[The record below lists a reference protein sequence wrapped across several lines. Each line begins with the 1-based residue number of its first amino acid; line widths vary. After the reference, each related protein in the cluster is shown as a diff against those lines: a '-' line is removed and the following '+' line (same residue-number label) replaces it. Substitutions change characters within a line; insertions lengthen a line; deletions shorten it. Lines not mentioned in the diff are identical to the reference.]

1 MKVTISYAHDDWGR
15 AISQALVVALRQ
27 RGVDVL
33 WDRDLP
39 AENPPSLPEW
49 IVNGIAGNPVICVLS
64 PDYVRRFGRGD
75 GSADRKGVLFESRI
89 LLRRIF
95 DHTEPEHCPVVPVA
109 DPGFS
114 ADLAPVVLKNLV
126 IARFDPVSGDG
137 VDVIVRRLLRL
148 GHLRGAEPEPEPA
161 ELEPRDIPQVAPRAT
176 HQVLRDL
183 EVASPSTTDGLEL
196 VREWL
201 SFAAREEPCPVDLVR
216 GFSAIERI
224 IKSAG
229 DANLMS
235 VVSDHCLSAFS
246 AGPLSDQEKKL
257 KARILIRGRAWHLYR
272 GHELRAA
279 EQAVHEGVELAKGC
293 GDRWSLALGRGSL
306 GALHRALA
314 ADAYGNAADYHL
326 DKAEDNAESA
336 ITMFTAMAGAGYQ
349 AGVCT
354 KLLAQVWFTKH
365 HRGQRGALRQAS
377 KLADRAVCL
386 LTPDR
391 ARQYHDLLILR
402 AEIAVARGE
411 LTRAREF
418 VDRAMRS
425 LGRYQS
431 DGASYVELLGC
442 AYLARARLQLKEDGR
457 DAQRDA
463 MKDAETALKLFYEL
477 DIPYAV
483 AGCRWLLIRLAP
495 ETEGIYRGDIKMV
508 ERLFPD
514 PRERLRAVEER
525 ARRIEE
531 RAGNRWSRQAEWQD
545 IVRKVRHHD

>member
-1 MKVTISYAHDDWGR
+1 MQVTISYAHDDWGR
-15 AISQALVVALRQ
+15 AISQALVLALRQ

-39 AENPPSLPEW
+39 ADNPTSLPEW
-49 IVNGIAGNPVICVLS
+49 IVNGVAGNPVICVLS

-75 GSADRKGVLFESRI
+75 ASAERKGVLFESRI

-148 GHLRGAEPEPEPA
+148 RHVHTADPGPA
-161 ELEPRDIPQVAPRAT
+161 EIETNDVRPASPRSPR
-176 HQVLRDL
+176 QVLRDL
-183 EVASPSTTDGLEL
+183 EATSPSTVDGLEL

-201 SFAAREEPCPVDLVR
+201 SFAGKDEPCRAELTG

-224 IKSAG
+224 VKSAG
-229 DANLMS
+229 DVNLMR
-235 VVSDHCLSAFS
+235 VVSDRCLSAFP
-246 AGPLSDQEKKL
+246 AGTLSDEEKQL
-257 KARILIRGRAWHLYR
+257 KAKILIRGRAWHLYR
-272 GHELRAA
+272 AHELRAA
-279 EQAVHEGVELAKGC
+279 EQAVHEGVELAKEC
-293 GDRWSLALGRGSL
+293 GDRWLLALGRGSL
-306 GALHRALA
+306 GVLHHAIAVDSAGSA
-314 ADAYGNAADYHL
+314 AEYHL
-326 DKAEDNAESA
+326 DRAEDHAEA
-336 ITMFTAMAGAGYQ
+336 AGTMFAAMAGAGYQ

-354 KLLAQVWFTKH
+354 KLLAQVWFSRH

-386 LTPDR
+386 LAPDR
-391 ARQYHDLLILR
+391 ARQYHELLILR

-411 LTRAREF
+411 LSRAREF
-418 VDRAMRS
+418 IGRAMGS
-425 LGRYQS
+425 LARYQA

-442 AYLARARLQLKEDGR
+442 AHLARARLLLKEDGR
-457 DAQRDA
+457 DARREA
-463 MKDAETALKLFYEL
+463 TKDAEIALKLFAEL
-477 DIPYAV
+477 DLTYAV

-495 ETEGIYRGDIKMV
+495 EPEGIYRGDVKMV

-531 RAGNRWSRQAEWQD
+531 KAGNRWSRQAEWQD